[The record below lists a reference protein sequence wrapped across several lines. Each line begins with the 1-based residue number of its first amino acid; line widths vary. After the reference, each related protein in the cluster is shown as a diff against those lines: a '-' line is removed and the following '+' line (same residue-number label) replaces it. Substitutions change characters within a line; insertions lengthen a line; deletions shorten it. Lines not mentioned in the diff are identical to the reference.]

1 MIFLFLSIMANAA
14 IYPIFKLFDRKGIQ
28 LFPAIVLNYITAL
41 TCGLLVVPELNKALE
56 SATTGPIWAVGG
68 IALGAV
74 FISIFYMMGV
84 SSQRV
89 GVGITTIA
97 SKMSLALAV
106 LLFAWFDPTQ
116 MPGPMKITAIVLAMA
131 GVVMSSITEEQGHFS
146 LRNLAFPLVIL
157 LGSTVIDFGVAYFQ
171 AFTTNENELSLY
183 SCLSFGAAGTIGIG
197 ILIFKVA
204 TGAIRLRTIDILSGI
219 GLGIVNYGSIY
230 FLVKAYN
237 ANLFA
242 SSTTLPINNLAVV
255 MVGAAIAYF
264 GFRER
269 FTKTNVLGLL
279 CCLLALVLLVAF

>member
-1 MIFLFLSIMANAA
+1 MANAA

-28 LFPAIVLNYITAL
+28 LFPAIVMNYITAL
-41 TCGLLVVPELNKALE
+41 ACGLLVVPDLP
-56 SATTGPIWAVGG
+56 SAISSAVEAPIWAVGG
-68 IALGAV
+68 ITLGAF
-74 FISIFYMMGV
+74 FISIFYMMGI

-116 MPGPMKITAIVLAMA
+116 IPGPMKIAAIVLAMA
-131 GVVMSSITEEQGHFS
+131 GVVMSSITQEQGHFS
-146 LRNLAFPLVIL
+146 WRNLIFPLLIL
-157 LGSTVIDFGVAYFQ
+157 LGSTIIDFGVAYFQ

-183 SCLSFGAAGTIGIG
+183 SCLSFGAAGAIGVC
-197 ILIFKVA
+197 LLLFRL
-204 TGAIRLRTIDILSGI
+204 GAGTIRLRTIDILSGI

-230 FLVKAYN
+230 FLVKSYN
-237 ANLFA
+237 AQLFD

-255 MVGAAIAYF
+255 MVGACIAYF

-269 FTKTNVLGLL
+269 FTRTNLLGLG
-279 CCLLALVLLVAF
+279 CCLLALILLVAF

>member
-1 MIFLFLSIMANAA
+1 MANAA